1 MEILTDITK
10 LSDRCDEI
18 DIKSEKAIKQEII
31 TNLKKEVRNRNLN
44 GLSAPALGYN
54 KRIFVLNYKD
64 LEPKTYINPIIT
76 ESEGLQLSE
85 ETCTSIPN
93 KTYLVPRSSKIT
105 VMYQDPMGRI
115 QSRQLLGKAAFQ
127 FQHEYAHLDGILISD
142 IGLEIDDDF
151 KNASDDEKAE
161 VIKWYLDSL
170 DIGIKE
176 LNKELEEDEESK
188 KILDAVKF
196 ITSVQKGETEVEFIK
211 ENDIGDKD
219 NKAQENG

>member
-10 LSDRCDEI
+10 ISDRCDEI

-44 GLSAPALGYN
+44 GLSAPALGYD

-76 ESEGLQLSE
+76 ESEGLQLFE

-93 KTYLVPRSSKIT
+93 KTYLVPRSPKIK

-115 QSRQLLGKAAFQ
+115 QSRELLGKAASQ
-127 FQHEYAHLDGILISD
+127 YQHEMAHLDGILISD
-142 IGLEIDDDF
+142 IGLEIDDNF
-151 KNASDDEKAE
+151 RNASEDEKAD

-176 LNKELEEDEESK
+176 LDKSLQEDPESK
-188 KILDAVKF
+188 KILDAIDF
-196 ITSVQKGETEVEFIK
+196 ITSVQKGETEIEFVK
-211 ENDIGDKD
+211 EETDIA
-219 NKAQENG
+219 NKNN